1 MNKMAKNKN
10 IMILM
15 DNSNGMEFPL
25 IIEDLI
31 PVHNSPTKIKNEVK
45 EPSREDFDRAV
56 ALIWMTLI
64 EDSENSEVDTPSNS
78 INIWEPKQV
87 SDA

>member
-15 DNSNGMEFPL
+15 ANPEGDEFPL

-31 PVHNSPTKIKNEVK
+31 PVHSSSTKIKNEIE

>member
-1 MNKMAKNKN
+1 MAKNKN

-15 DNSNGMEFPL
+15 ANPEGDEFPL

-31 PVHNSPTKIKNEVK
+31 PVHSSSTKIKNEIE

-78 INIWEPKQV
+78 IKLWEPKQV

>member
-1 MNKMAKNKN
+1 MNKMAKNKD

-15 DNSNGMEFPL
+15 DNSNGKEFPL

-31 PVHNSPTKIKNEVK
+31 PVHNSPTKIKNEIE

-56 ALIWMTLI
+56 ALIWMALI
-64 EDSENSEVDTPSNS
+64 EDSESSSVDTPTNS

>member
-15 DNSNGMEFPL
+15 DNSNGKEFPL

-31 PVHNSPTKIKNEVK
+31 PVHNSPTKKNDAPEG
-45 EPSREDFDRAV
+45 PSREDFDRAV
-56 ALIWMTLI
+56 ALIWMTLM
-64 EDSENSEVDTPSNS
+64 EDSESSSVDTPTNS

>member
-1 MNKMAKNKN
+1 MNKMTKNKN

-15 DNSNGMEFPL
+15 ANPEGEEFPL

-31 PVHNSPTKIKNEVK
+31 PLHNSSMKIKNEIE

-56 ALIWMTLI
+56 ALIWMALI
-64 EDSENSEVDTPSNS
+64 EDSENSAVDTATNS

>member
-64 EDSENSEVDTPSNS
+64 EDSESSSVDTPSNS

>member
-1 MNKMAKNKN
+1 MAKNKN

-15 DNSNGMEFPL
+15 ANPEGDEFPL

-31 PVHNSPTKIKNEVK
+31 PVHSSSTKIKNEIE